1 MICINILE
9 LKMNDKKLYT
19 IRWTQVY
26 PDLQEKID
34 ELMNDMLELSE
45 YKEAKQVIAKIKNDI
60 NAGTTK

>member
-1 MICINILE
+1 
-9 LKMNDKKLYT
+9 MNDKKLYT

-34 ELMNDMLELSE
+34 ELMNDMLESSE

-60 NAGTTK
+60 NAGTTR

>member
-1 MICINILE
+1 
-9 LKMNDKKLYT
+9 MNEKKLYT

-34 ELMNDMLELSE
+34 ELMLEMLELSG

-60 NAGTTK
+60 NGTTT